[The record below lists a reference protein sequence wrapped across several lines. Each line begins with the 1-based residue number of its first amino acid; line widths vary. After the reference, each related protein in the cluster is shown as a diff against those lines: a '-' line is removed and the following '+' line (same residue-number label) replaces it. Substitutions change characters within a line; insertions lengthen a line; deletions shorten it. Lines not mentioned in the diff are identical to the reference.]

1 MKKFKVLLG
10 SIICILNI
18 CYLCNTDVY
27 AETMKARNHA
37 EFRNIVYKEMLSRN
51 DTIVVEYTG
60 DDYKDIFELFESEE
74 FIRELGQIDDVETS
88 DDFDYMIQ
96 NVSYMKTSMKGVT
109 SSKVRFTIEIKW
121 RETLGQLEMVN
132 LRVADIIQKEKITET
147 ESAYQRIKLV
157 HDYIVNNVE
166 YDTTLKYENAYSA
179 IKEGKS
185 TCQGYSLLFY
195 KMLTEVG
202 VPCRYITGT
211 GINDKDNGPHGWNIV
226 KIGEKWYNVDV
237 TWDDPVYTDPTYKSD
252 VISTEYFLKGSKNFD
267 PSHVRDSEFVDD
279 MFIFEYPTSE
289 EDFNLADDVSIA
301 EMVLGNSNLTQ
312 MMLTVP
318 DEPEKEKEFP
328 YNILEKINGI
338 KESILNG
345 TFSDYIVTSYIEL
358 SDNDKLIINALIILI
373 FLSIVIKI
381 VKIFARKKEADYDM
395 DPEEEI
401 MEITNVEE
409 LKPKENKRVTS
420 VPKIEEDKII
430 KDDGTRNDVD
440 NKEKCDIKKAHDIE
454 KEDFD
459 IKEEVDKKD
468 DFDIEEDMEL

>member
-1 MKKFKVLLG
+1 MKKVKVLIG
-10 SIICILNI
+10 SIICILSMCSILNI
-18 CYLCNTDVY
+18 DAY
-27 AETMKARNHA
+27 AETMKARNKA
-37 EFRNIVYKEMLSRN
+37 EFRNIVYKEMLDRKDS
-51 DTIVVEYTG
+51 IVVEYTG
-60 DDYKDIFELFESEE
+60 DDYKEIFELFESEE

-109 SSKVRFTIEIKW
+109 SSRVKFTIEIKW

-132 LRVADIIQKEKITET
+132 LRVADIIKKEKITET

-252 VISTEYFLKGSKNFD
+252 DISTEYFLKGSKNFD

-279 MFIFEYPTSE
+279 MFIYEYPTSE
-289 EDFNLADDVSIA
+289 EDFNIADDVSIA
-301 EMVLGNSNLTQ
+301 EMVLGNSDLTQ
-312 MMLTVP
+312 MLLEVP
-318 DEPEKEKEFP
+318 DEPVEEKKFP
-328 YNILEKINGI
+328 ENLIDRVNEL

-345 TFSDYIVTSYIEL
+345 TFSDYVVRSYVEL
-358 SDNDKLIINALIILI
+358 SDNDKLIINALIVVIL
-373 FLSIVIKI
+373 LSIVIKI
-381 VKIFARKKEADYDM
+381 VKMFMRKKDVDLDYELDI
-395 DPEEEI
+395 DEEI
-401 MEITNVEE
+401 LEITNVEE
-409 LKPKENKRVTS
+409 LQPKEKKITS
-420 VPKIEEDKII
+420 VPKKEEDEVVS
-430 KDDGTRNDVD
+430 D
-440 NKEKCDIKKAHDIE
+440 DIE
-454 KEDFD
+454 S
-459 IKEEVDKKD
+459 KD
-468 DFDIEEDMEL
+468 DFDIEENH